1 MSGLS
6 SPPNGRPGRKPMPR
20 AIRESLGLPTCA
32 NPECDRSP
40 TKRDHCRPHYDLLL
54 KRRRGDLGPD
64 SRFLRHTVSAEMA
77 DAVRRAAAGDKVT
90 QAEWIRQA
98 ITRALAVMVA
108 TPP

>member
-1 MSGLS
+1 
-6 SPPNGRPGRKPMPR
+6 
-20 AIRESLGLPTCA
+20 
-32 NPECDRSP
+32 
-40 TKRDHCRPHYDLLL
+40 
-54 KRRRGDLGPD
+54 
-64 SRFLRHTVSAEMA
+64 MA